1 VWQVGV
7 SGGNGRLRER
17 VLWRACLIPWRWAK
31 TFRGSLAA
39 SLAGSVAGLLAL
51 TPVLADQV
59 RPDSLR
65 VSLSA
70 EERRDQI
77 VSLLVLRG
85 VKSPLLEQRRNTAAP
100 AAQKA
105 VIRLVPPG
113 PTQSDPRLDLLLSLI
128 ASAEAGPAG
137 YNAIHHRAWVL
148 PDKAPTEMT
157 IQEIIDW
164 IDATPR
170 QNHAIGRYQIIP
182 MTLSYLVAAENV
194 PMTAVFSP
202 ALQDRLAVRLI
213 NDAGL
218 PEFLSG
224 QMAPADFL
232 DSLAFVWAGLPLGSG
247 LSAYEG
253 FAGNSATISRQHYE
267 TRFVEIF
274 GLSATPVPLLPGTKG
289 QTATS
294 VVRAGLQSPAF
305 RPEQPEQA
313 P

>member
-1 VWQVGV
+1 
-7 SGGNGRLRER
+7 LT
-17 VLWRACLIPWRWAK
+17 PWRWER
-31 TFRGSLAA
+31 TLRRSCAA
-39 SLAGSVAGLLAL
+39 SLAGSLVALLAL
-51 TPVLADQV
+51 TPALADQV
-59 RPDSLR
+59 RSDNLR

-85 VKSPLLEQRRNTAAP
+85 VKSPLLEKRRNAVAP

-113 PTQSDPRLDLLLSLI
+113 PTQSDPRLNLLLSLI

-137 YNAIHHRAWVL
+137 YDAIHHRAWVL
-148 PDKAPTEMT
+148 PDKAPTQMT

-202 ALQDRLAVRLI
+202 ALQDRLAV
-213 NDAGL
+213 
-218 PEFLSG
+218 
-224 QMAPADFL
+224 
-232 DSLAFVWAGLPLGSG
+232 AGLPLGSG

-267 TRFVEIF
+267 TRFAEIF
-274 GLSATPVPLLPGTKG
+274 GLGAIPVASLPGPSGQAATPVI
-289 QTATS
+289 
-294 VVRAGLQSPAF
+294 RAGLQSPAF
-305 RPEQPEQA
+305 RPEQAESA

>member
-1 VWQVGV
+1 MGVGER
-7 SGGNGRLRER
+7 NGKLQGRIA
-17 VLWRACLIPWRWAK
+17 WGPCLTQRRWAK
-31 TFRGSLAA
+31 TGQRSIVA
-39 SLAGSVAGLLAL
+39 SLAGSVACLLAL
-51 TPVLADQV
+51 TPGLAEQV

-77 VSLLVLRG
+77 MSLLVLRG
-85 VKSPLLEQRRNTAAP
+85 VKSPLLEKRLNAAAQP
-100 AAQKA
+100 AQKA

-113 PTQSDPRLDLLLSLI
+113 PARSGPELDLLLSLI

-137 YNAIHHRAWVL
+137 YDAIHHRAWVL

-157 IQEIIDW
+157 IQEIIAW

-182 MTLSYLVAAENV
+182 MTLSYLVAAEDV
-194 PMTAVFSP
+194 PITSVFSP

-224 QMAPADFL
+224 QMAPVDFM

-267 TRFVEIF
+267 TRFAEIF
-274 GLSATPVPLLPGTKG
+274 GLGAIPFAILPGPSGQAATPVI
-289 QTATS
+289 
-294 VVRAGLQSPAF
+294 RAGLQSPAF
-305 RPEQPEQA
+305 RPEQPESA

>member
-1 VWQVGV
+1 M
-7 SGGNGRLRER
+7 
-17 VLWRACLIPWRWAK
+17 
-31 TFRGSLAA
+31 AA
-39 SLAGSVAGLLAL
+39 SFAGGVACLLAL
-51 TPVLADQV
+51 TPGLAEQV
-59 RPDSLR
+59 RPDNLR

-77 VSLLVLRG
+77 ISLLVLRG
-85 VKSPLLEQRRNTAAP
+85 VKSPLLEKRLNAAAP
-100 AAQKA
+100 SAQKA

-113 PTQSDPRLDLLLSLI
+113 PAQSGPQLDLLLSLI

-137 YNAIHHRAWVL
+137 YDAIHHRAWVL

-157 IQEIIDW
+157 IQEIVDW

-182 MTLSYLVAAENV
+182 MTLSYLVAVESV

-224 QMAPADFL
+224 QMAPVDFL

-253 FAGNSATISRQHYE
+253 FAGNSATISRQYYE
-267 TRFVEIF
+267 SRFAEIF
-274 GLSATPVPLLPGTKG
+274 GMAAIPVALLPGPEG
-289 QTATS
+289 QAAPP
-294 VVRAGLQSPAF
+294 VIRAGLQSPAF
-305 RPEQPEQA
+305 RPEQPGSA

>member
-1 VWQVGV
+1 MT
-7 SGGNGRLRER
+7 
-17 VLWRACLIPWRWAK
+17 PWRWAR
-31 TFRGSLAA
+31 TFRRSVAA
-39 SLAGSVAGLLAL
+39 SLAGGVACLLAL
-51 TPVLADQV
+51 TPGLAEQV
-59 RPDSLR
+59 RPDNLR

-77 VSLLVLRG
+77 ISLLVLRG
-85 VKSPLLEQRRNTAAP
+85 VKSPLLEKRLNAGAP
-100 AAQKA
+100 PAQKA
-105 VIRLVPPG
+105 VIRIVPPG
-113 PTQSDPRLDLLLSLI
+113 PAQSGPQLDLLLSLI

-137 YNAIHHRAWVL
+137 YDAIHHRAWVL

-157 IQEIIDW
+157 IQEIVDW

-182 MTLSYLVAAENV
+182 MTLSYLVAVENV

-224 QMAPADFL
+224 QMAPVDFL

-267 TRFVEIF
+267 TRFAEIF
-274 GLSATPVPLLPGTKG
+274 GMAAIPVALLPGPEG
-289 QTATS
+289 QAAPP
-294 VVRAGLQSPAF
+294 VIRAGLQSPAF
-305 RPEQPEQA
+305 RPEQPGSA

>member
-1 VWQVGV
+1 MGE
-7 SGGNGRLRER
+7 GGGRLQGR
-17 VLWRACLIPWRWAK
+17 VLWGPCLTPWRWER
-31 TFRGSLAA
+31 TVRRSCAA
-39 SLAGSVAGLLAL
+39 SLAGSLVALLAL
-51 TPVLADQV
+51 TPALADQV
-59 RPDSLR
+59 RSDNLR

-85 VKSPLLEQRRNTAAP
+85 VKSPLLEKRRNAVAP

-113 PTQSDPRLDLLLSLI
+113 PTQSDPRLNLLLSLI

-137 YNAIHHRAWVL
+137 YDAIHHRAWVL
-148 PDKAPTEMT
+148 PDKAPTQMT

-224 QMAPADFL
+224 QMAPVDFM

-267 TRFVEIF
+267 TRFAEIF
-274 GLSATPVPLLPGTKG
+274 GLGAIPVASLPGPKGQAATPVI
-289 QTATS
+289 
-294 VVRAGLQSPAF
+294 RAGLQSPAF
-305 RPEQPEQA
+305 RPEQAESA

>member
-1 VWQVGV
+1 V
-7 SGGNGRLRER
+7 
-17 VLWRACLIPWRWAK
+17 
-31 TFRGSLAA
+31 AA
-39 SLAGSVAGLLAL
+39 SLAGGVACLLAL
-51 TPVLADQV
+51 TPGLAEQV
-59 RPDSLR
+59 RPDNLR

-77 VSLLVLRG
+77 ISLLVLRG
-85 VKSPLLEQRRNTAAP
+85 VKSPLLEKRLNAGTP
-100 AAQKA
+100 PAQKA

-113 PTQSDPRLDLLLSLI
+113 PAQSGPQLDLLLSLI

-137 YNAIHHRAWVL
+137 YDAIHHRAWVL

-157 IQEIIDW
+157 IQEIVDW

-182 MTLSYLVAAENV
+182 MTLSYLVAVESV

-224 QMAPADFL
+224 QMAPVDFL

-267 TRFVEIF
+267 TRFAEIF
-274 GLSATPVPLLPGTKG
+274 GMAAIPVALLPGPEG
-289 QTATS
+289 QAAPP
-294 VVRAGLQSPAF
+294 VIRAGLQSPAF
-305 RPEQPEQA
+305 RPEQPGSA

>member
-1 VWQVGV
+1 MT
-7 SGGNGRLRER
+7 
-17 VLWRACLIPWRWAK
+17 PWRWTR
-31 TFRGSLAA
+31 TFRQSVAA
-39 SLAGSVAGLLAL
+39 SLAGGVACLLAL
-51 TPVLADQV
+51 TPGLAEQV
-59 RPDSLR
+59 RPDNLR

-77 VSLLVLRG
+77 ISLLVLRG
-85 VKSPLLEQRRNTAAP
+85 VKSPLLEKRLNAGAP
-100 AAQKA
+100 PAQKA

-113 PTQSDPRLDLLLSLI
+113 PAQSGPQLDLLLSLI

-137 YNAIHHRAWVL
+137 YDAIHHRAWVL

-157 IQEIIDW
+157 IQEIVDW

-182 MTLSYLVAAENV
+182 MTLSYLVAVESV

-224 QMAPADFL
+224 QMAPVDFL

-253 FAGNSATISRQHYE
+253 FAGNSATISRQYYE
-267 TRFVEIF
+267 SRFAEIF
-274 GLSATPVPLLPGTKG
+274 GMAAIPVALLPGPEG
-289 QTATS
+289 QAAPP
-294 VVRAGLQSPAF
+294 VIRAGLQSPAF
-305 RPEQPEQA
+305 RPEQPESA

>member
-1 VWQVGV
+1 MT
-7 SGGNGRLRER
+7 
-17 VLWRACLIPWRWAK
+17 PWRWAR
-31 TFRGSLAA
+31 TFRQSVAA
-39 SLAGSVAGLLAL
+39 SLAGGVACLLAL
-51 TPVLADQV
+51 TPGFAEQV

-77 VSLLVLRG
+77 ISLLVLRG
-85 VKSPLLEQRRNTAAP
+85 VKSPLLEKRLNAATP
-100 AAQKA
+100 SAQKA
-105 VIRLVPPG
+105 VIRMVPPG
-113 PTQSDPRLDLLLSLI
+113 PAQSGPQLDLLLSLI

-137 YNAIHHRAWVL
+137 YDAIHHRARVL

-157 IQEIIDW
+157 IQEIVDW

-182 MTLSYLVAAENV
+182 MTLSYLVAVENV

-224 QMAPADFL
+224 QMAPVDFM

-267 TRFVEIF
+267 TRFAEIF
-274 GLSATPVPLLPGTKG
+274 GLGAIPVAFLPGSKG
-289 QTATS
+289 PAAPP
-294 VVRAGLQSPAF
+294 VIRAGLQSPAF
-305 RPEQPEQA
+305 RPEQPGSA